1 MARRGVARLGKA
13 RIIPRKDAAMN
24 LSELERR
31 LDDDEQAAYIESW
44 LEHTPRPF
52 WLDALLAV
60 GAMVGLALALW
71 MRARFGG

>member
-1 MARRGVARLGKA
+1 MTLH
-13 RIIPRKDAAMN
+13 
-24 LSELERR
+24 ELERK
-31 LDDDEQAAYIESW
+31 LDDDEQADQIKSW
-44 LEHTPRPF
+44 LERHTRPF